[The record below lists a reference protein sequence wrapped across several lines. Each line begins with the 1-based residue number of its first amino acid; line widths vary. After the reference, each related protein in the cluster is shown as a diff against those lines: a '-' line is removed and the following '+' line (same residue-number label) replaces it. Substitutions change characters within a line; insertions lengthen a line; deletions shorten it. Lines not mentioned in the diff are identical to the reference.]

1 VDKIFNSIILTGFLI
16 VSSLLVTFFIN
27 TNEIFAIEYKTYP
40 NQTVED
46 IEFQYPSDWE
56 LDTEVY
62 VDDPNLEKG
71 IFIEKYN
78 NEEMEGVS
86 DLQSFTEEVLQLE
99 LELNQSEGIDYKL
112 LKIEDPKII
121 SIGNLEMGT
130 FIEEYIYEEDPETTI
145 SQYWTTIVGGQGY
158 VIEFYAPTSTFNST
172 EVSEIRDHFIKS
184 FKIIGANQS

>member
-1 VDKIFNSIILTGFLI
+1 MDKIFKSIILTGFLI
-16 VSSLLVTFFIN
+16 VSFLLVTFFIN

-40 NQTVED
+40 NQTVD

-62 VDDPNLEKG
+62 DDDPNLEIG

-99 LELNQSEGIDYKL
+99 LELNQSEGLDYKI
-112 LKIEDPKII
+112 LKIEDSKIT

-130 FIEEYIYEEDPETTI
+130 FTEEYKYEEDPDTTT

-158 VIEFYAPTSTFNST
+158 VIEFYAPTSTFNSI

-184 FKIIGANQS
+184 FKIISANQS

>member
-1 VDKIFNSIILTGFLI
+1 MDKFFNSIIITGFLI

-56 LDTEVY
+56 LETEVY

-78 NEEMEGVS
+78 NEEMEGMS
-86 DLQSFTEEVLQLE
+86 DLQSFTEEVFQLE

-145 SQYWTTIVGGQGY
+145 SQYWITIVDGQGY

>member
-40 NQTVED
+40 NQTVKD

-56 LDTEVY
+56 LDTEVD

-71 IFIEKYN
+71 VSIEKYD
-78 NEEMEGVS
+78 NEEMEEVS
-86 DLQSFTEEVLQLE
+86 DLQSFTEEVLQEE

-130 FIEEYIYEEDPETTI
+130 FIEEYINEEDSETTI

-158 VIEFYAPTSTFNST
+158 AIEFYAPTSTFNST
-172 EVSEIRDHFIKS
+172 EVSEMRDHFIKS

>member
-121 SIGNLEMGT
+121 SMGNLEMGT

-172 EVSEIRDHFIKS
+172 EVSGIRDHFIKS

>member
-1 VDKIFNSIILTGFLI
+1 MDKIFNSIILTGFLI

-112 LKIEDPKII
+112 LKIKDPKII